1 MGIAWIGSTQGDLV
15 DRVTQRW
22 VQITGRS
29 LEKVSGTENS
39 WLEGPVGKPQGIG
52 KAFFEDLASELG
64 LEVRRNGTRHG
75 LVQDFHLLSGPEF
88 DSNCVHPSIAEFYEC
103 TSGYSMDVWSEWCG
117 AFRPFGRL
125 LAILFSRRLQQLN
138 LPLDALDS
146 SRGVTSEVIQLIDPK
161 SGEARFT
168 GWLRR
173 LLGTGNVLYA
183 GSYSLCRVPNYP
195 NPCVKVVFPLPNGNA
210 VVIMKPA
217 VGADGS
223 FTLTSS
229 GKGFGDPGFYFTVH
243 ADDGSVRARYLRA
256 LRETIRVYP
265 GETGSVRAD
274 HILRLF
280 GLVFLRLHYRL
291 QAGSAAT
298 PNEKR
303 NP

>member
-1 MGIAWIGSTQGDLV
+1 LV

-29 LEKVSGTENS
+29 LEKINETENS
-39 WLEGPVGKPQGIG
+39 WLEGPVGKPQGVG
-52 KAFFEDLASELG
+52 KTFFDDLAGELG
-64 LEVRRNGTRHG
+64 LEVKRNGTRHG
-75 LVQDFHLLSGPEF
+75 LVQNFQLLSGPEF
-88 DSNCVHPSIAEFYEC
+88 DSGRVHSSVAEFYEC
-103 TSGYSMDVWSEWCG
+103 TSDFSMDVWSEWCG
-117 AFRPFGRL
+117 AFRPFGKL

-173 LLGTGNVLYA
+173 LLETGNVLYA

-210 VVIMKPA
+210 IVIMKPA
-217 VGADGS
+217 VGPNGS
-223 FTLTSS
+223 LTLTSS
-229 GKGFGDPGFYFTVH
+229 GMAFGDPGFYFTVH
-243 ADDGSVRARYLRA
+243 ADDGRVRARYLRA
-256 LRETIRVYP
+256 LRESIHVYP

-291 QAGSAAT
+291 QSVSVKTTNEMRT
-298 PNEKR
+298 P
-303 NP
+303 